1 MIDILATLVS
11 PTFGLQALSG
21 LLGLTVPAA
30 QALLLATF
38 GLRLAWIGT
47 TRALPGADLAILTGE
62 AGSLVV
68 QATVL
73 LWLLASWTS
82 LSALVLEEGPRVA
95 GLVVGASASPEQLA
109 VKMVALVARF
119 DDAALFGALDWI
131 TSAQVQ
137 PPAVGSGGFGEEG
150 SVTAPPSSGELVG
163 AVVAAFSVVLTQVV
177 AAAIVVMIALPKLL
191 VVICLAV
198 GPFAVAAYL
207 GDSQLAREFVEGWA
221 ETTAS
226 AMLALPVMAVLVVFI
241 SNAPLPDASMASEIG
256 AAVPATDVIEA
267 FANDLALLLLVAQL
281 LFMVLPIASG
291 LVQGRTPSASSFLG
305 LILAV
310 CLLPLRSIRLLTSL
324 RSSR

>member
-1 MIDILATLVS
+1 M
-11 PTFGLQALSG
+11 
-21 LLGLTVPAA
+21 
-30 QALLLATF
+30 
-38 GLRLAWIGT
+38 
-47 TRALPGADLAILTGE
+47 AILTGE

-119 DDAALFGALDWI
+119 DDAAVFGALDWI

-163 AVVAAFSVVLTQVV
+163 AVVAVFSVVLTQTV

-226 AMLALPVMAVLVVFI
+226 AMLALPSRQRTSSRRSPTI
-241 SNAPLPDASMASEIG
+241 S
-256 AAVPATDVIEA
+256 
-267 FANDLALLLLVAQL
+267 
-281 LFMVLPIASG
+281 
-291 LVQGRTPSASSFLG
+291 RCCYSS
-305 LILAV
+305 
-310 CLLPLRSIRLLTSL
+310 
-324 RSSR
+324 RSSCSWCCPSPQAWCRAARQAPGRSWA